1 MNILIIAQYS
11 LTREGLVRLL
21 DDPAFRFTRAAHVHQ
36 VEEGGHWDVALMDC
50 PGQMEIWLP
59 EIALL
64 HQRFPALPI
73 GLLVERIRL
82 EDVRRAITSGA
93 SGFVDKNGSVPA
105 LKSVT
110 ALIASGEVFVPSWV
124 MRSQNGDLNGQ
135 ERHSP
140 LSALTRRQRQVLSL
154 MVAGLS
160 NAAIARELHIG
171 PSTVRNH
178 VQSILKS
185 LNVHSRT
192 QAVLAAVRAG
202 LYPAP
207 SPTAPLSAEGEGLEG
222 RPATQ
227 NSHTDNGGDV
237 DQTEMGEDNLNISM
251 R

>member
-11 LTREGLVRLL
+11 LIREGLVRLL
-21 DDPAFRFTRAAHVHQ
+21 DEPAYRFTRAAHVHQ
-36 VEEGGHWDVALMDC
+36 VADENGGWDVALMDC

-64 HQRFPALPI
+64 HQYFPGLPI
-73 GLLVERIRL
+73 GLLVEQIRL

-124 MRSQNGDLNGQ
+124 MRSQNNDLNGREQ
-135 ERHSP
+135 HSP

-160 NAAIARELHIG
+160 NAAIARELRIG

-207 SPTAPLSAEGEGLEG
+207 SAAEQSPPNRAERG
-222 RPATQ
+222 
-227 NSHTDNGGDV
+227 
-237 DQTEMGEDNLNISM
+237 
-251 R
+251 